1 MMYMVKMDA
10 IVYNNCCKNEKDP
23 VFLQNKETL
32 TLKKRDTGPRKE
44 AFYFLGRLGFS
55 RITKGE

>member
-1 MMYMVKMDA
+1 
-10 IVYNNCCKNEKDP
+10 VYNNCCKNEKDP

-32 TLKKRDTGPRKE
+32 TLKKRDTGPGKE

-55 RITKGE
+55 KITKGE